1 MTVKTNKVY
10 DKFKKSNS
18 SLFWCKEKK
27 YEDLWGSIN
36 DLVAVRKSLKPL
48 FVTVTSS
55 KKRFKALK
63 DFCKRE
69 GLIFGFKKY
78 NASSDEKW
86 NQFLD
91 RKKHN
96 DNYNI
101 FISKKKE
108 LINKAKKMVHRGFTL
123 NEGYNSKE
131 FGLLLGYP
139 SCCVENYDKVNI
151 LQSLRPYICNKI
163 PFYTNILLTGTG
175 SNCRLMSHS
184 LCSFNC
190 KKTIELDKKILNVLK
205 KEIPDYYHFLMKYLK
220 KPLLFWVNGRQGNFG
235 LSDTLTVFVFDGE
248 LKNNVLNYKKV
259 HLNFP
264 INLAV
269 KLVNSPSVKEIED
282 IIEGNKLVIKKDF
295 ISVHK
300 DKKLLRKVKR
310 GEQSAILVDPV

>member
-1 MTVKTNKVY
+1 MVIKTNKIY

-36 DLVAVRKSLKPL
+36 DLVAVRESLKPL

-55 KKRFKALK
+55 EKRFKALK
-63 DFCKRE
+63 DFCKKE
-69 GLIFGFKKY
+69 GLVFDFKKY
-78 NASSDEKW
+78 DASSDEKW

-91 RKKHN
+91 EKKHGN
-96 DNYNI
+96 NYNI

-108 LINKAKKMVHRGFTL
+108 LIDKAKKMVHRGFTL
-123 NEGYNSKE
+123 NEGCDSKE

-139 SCCVENYDKVNI
+139 SCCVESYDKINVI
-151 LQSLRPYICNKI
+151 KELKPYTCNKI
-163 PFYTNILLTGTG
+163 PFYANVLLTGTG

-190 KKTIELDKKILNVLK
+190 KKTIELNKKILNILK
-205 KEIPDYYHFLMKYLK
+205 KEIPDYYRFLMKYLK
-220 KPLLFWVNGRQGNFG
+220 KPLLFWVNGRQGSFG

-259 HLNFP
+259 HLHFP

-269 KLVNSPSVKEIED
+269 KLINTPSVKELED
-282 IIEGNKLVIKKDF
+282 FLKGNKLIIEKKNIK
-295 ISVHK
+295 IYK
-300 DKKLLRKVKR
+300 DKKLLSKVKK
-310 GEQSAILVDPV
+310 GKQSAILVDPV